1 MADIDDE
8 LLALAGGDSEDEGS
22 VRSSRGPSASLPP
35 RDSGK
40 SKKAKR
46 ASRGDES
53 EEEGEA

>member
-22 VRSSRGPSASLPP
+22 VRSSRGPSASPPP

-40 SKKAKR
+40 SKAKR